1 MVSHRLCPAAGSW
14 LNMPPMPLLSQ
25 LLQWQQLAARLNIR
39 LPVIWQGDNKQLI
52 SDSFQLL
59 AQLADATVYW
69 LGEQP
74 PVDAVQL
81 SDKHNYQLLGSECDV
96 LVINA
101 FSGFNADLVAA
112 SAGCVKAGGIWLLLC
127 PEFSSWQQ
135 LANPAHKNLLP
146 YPLDAHTHQGQF
158 IRFWLSCVQ
167 QQNVIILHNNSICR
181 ELDWPKPPSADTAS
195 VPYAT
200 TEQASAVAA
209 ILHVVSGH
217 RRRPLLLS
225 ADRGRGKSAAL
236 GIAAA
241 QLAIAGKQLVLTAP
255 SPRTAT
261 TALQH
266 FQQLTATTLHQQL
279 NFVAFDQLLNGDYQA
294 DLLLVDEAA
303 AIPTPV
309 LQQLV
314 QKFSRVVFATTEHGY
329 EGTGRGFQLRFQQHL
344 NTHYPGWKKLHLHQ
358 PIRYQQADPL
368 EQLTFNSF
376 LLKPNADA
384 TKFLPD
390 AALNFKCYQ
399 TTDWLNQAEKLQQV
413 FSLLSLAHYQTQV
426 KDLAALLDNPQ
437 LQVVTLEQNNQLLAC
452 ALICIEGNIEATLAN
467 QIYLG
472 ARRLQGHLLA
482 QSLAFHL
489 AQPDLAQGTLWRVMR
504 ITVQP
509 QLLRQKLGAALL
521 AFIDTQARQASVS
534 YLGCSFGVTTELCN
548 FWRDCGYQAVRLG
561 TTTDNASNEYSLLML
576 KAVLGD
582 TATVN
587 TLANAFAKQL
597 FVNLTVY
604 PALSA
609 ALVLAL
615 ATAPATTE
623 LNTRQKQQLLLFA
636 QGKRPYELIRH
647 LLLDWFN
654 LHYNHLQ
661 TLDAELLCSLLWQ
674 QHDLATVAQKAPFN
688 GKKRLLCKLAEIVR
702 LNC

>member
-1 MVSHRLCPAAGSW
+1 MRPA
-14 LNMPPMPLLSQ
+14 PLLSQ
-25 LLQWQQLAARLNIR
+25 LLQWQQQAARLNIR

-52 SDSFQLL
+52 GYCQQLL
-59 AQLADATVYW
+59 ARQTAATVYW

-112 SAGCVKAGGIWLLLC
+112 SAGCIKAGGIWLLLC

-158 IRFWLSCVQ
+158 IRFWLSGVQ
-167 QQNVIILHNNSICR
+167 QQNVIILHSDSVYQQ
-181 ELDWPKPPSADTAS
+181 LTWPEPSSCEPVSA
-195 VPYAT
+195 PYAT
-200 TEQASAVAA
+200 TDQASAVAA
-209 ILHVVSGH
+209 ILQVVTGH

-241 QLAIAGKQLVLTAP
+241 QLAMANKQMILTAP

-266 FQQLTATTLHQQL
+266 FQQLTEPARHQQL
-279 NFVAFDQLLNGDYQA
+279 QFIAFDQLLSGNYQT

-344 NTHYPGWKKLHLHQ
+344 NTHYPGWKKLHLHH

-376 LLKPNADA
+376 LLKANADA
-384 TKFLPD
+384 TEFLPD

-437 LQVVTLEQNNQLLAC
+437 LQVVTLEQDNQLLGC
-452 ALICIEGNIEATLAN
+452 ALISTEGNIAPPLTS
-467 QIYLG
+467 QIYQ
-472 ARRLQGHLLA
+472 AERRVQGHLLA

-489 AQPDLAQGTLWRVMR
+489 AQPDLAQTTLWRVMR
-504 ITVQP
+504 IAVQP
-509 QLLRQKLGAALL
+509 QLQRQKLGVALL
-521 AFIDTQARQASVS
+521 AFIDTQAQQAGVS
-534 YLGCSFGVTTELCN
+534 YLGCSFGVTAELCH
-548 FWRDCGYQAVRLG
+548 FWRGCGYQAVRLG

-576 KAVLGD
+576 KAVVGD
-582 TATVN
+582 AATVN
-587 TLANAFAKQL
+587 TMAQAFAKQL
-597 FVNLTVY
+597 FVNLTLY
-604 PALSA
+604 PALSP

-615 ATAPATTE
+615 AAAPATAE
-623 LNTRQKQQLLLFA
+623 LSGQQKQQLLLFS
-636 QGKRPYELIRH
+636 QGRRPYELVRH

-654 LHYNHLQ
+654 LHYNALQ
-661 TLDAELLCSLLWQ
+661 TVDAELLCALLWQ
-674 QHDLATVAQKAPFN
+674 QQTLATIAKKQPFN
-688 GKKRLLCKLAEIVR
+688 GKKSVLCKLAEIVQ
-702 LNC
+702 LNYQTSR